1 MKNCFSCGAQ
11 LADEM
16 AICGACGT
24 KQPVAAP
31 NQANSTPNYY
41 TQGSYEPRPRNTMGL
56 VGFILGIASIVLA
69 WIPLI
74 GLGCAIAGFICSFKG
89 YKIGKPTSNTSYA
102 VIGRILS
109 IIGGVI
115 GIIYFIVLII
125 VVIAAVMSALMF
137 W

>member
-1 MKNCFSCGAQ
+1 MKNCFNCGAQ
-11 LADEM
+11 IADEM

-31 NQANSTPNYY
+31 GSASSTPNYY
-41 TQGSYEPRPRNTMGL
+41 TQGSYTAKPRNTMGL
-56 VGFILGIASIVLA
+56 VGFILGIASLVLA
-69 WIPLI
+69 WVPLI

-89 YKIGKPTSNTSYA
+89 CRMNNTTYNTAYA

-115 GIIYFIVLII
+115 GILYFIVCIVII
-125 VVIAAVMSALMF
+125 VAGIMSAMMY